1 MKKILILVLFAV
13 TSVASATTIDFS
25 SPRSQTGREARPYN
39 VVNGDYGFIR
49 KKGRMRIV
57 NHHQKHGYSLL
68 ATRNNSKQAVFNLC
82 LTEPGKAFDF
92 LGFDS
97 KSWHGRSGS
106 DRNRKVDLKL
116 EGIRSNGEVVTWNGT
131 LTDNWSTKAFS
142 EFTELS
148 LVRFT
153 LDASRGKTVGY
164 FDNFNVQDSTSPVPV
179 PGAVWLFAT
188 SLFGLVAKRRLV

>member
-25 SPRSQTGREARPYN
+25 SLSQTGKDARPYN
-39 VVNGDYGFIR
+39 VVNGDYGFIS

-57 NHHQKHGYSLL
+57 NHHRNHGYSLF
-68 ATRNNSKQAVFNLC
+68 ATRNNSRRAVFNLC
-82 LTEPGKAFDF
+82 LTEPGKAFDL

-106 DRNRKVDLKL
+106 DRNRKVNLKL
-116 EGIRSNGEVVTWNGT
+116 EGIRSNGEVVTWKGT

-142 EFTELS
+142 EFTGLS

-153 LDASRGKTVGY
+153 LDATRGNTVGY

-188 SLFGLVAKRRLV
+188 SLIGLVAKRRLV